1 MQASVPLVIMQQG
14 RGSRLLVLR
23 SILRMP
29 IGKLQIVPLG
39 GLGEFGMNCMAVRW
53 GDDIIVIDAGLMFP
67 EAELLGV
74 DIVVPDISYLL
85 ENRQKV
91 RGIVL
96 THGHE
101 DHIGALPWVLS
112 ELNVPVYG
120 TEFTLAYVEDKL
132 EEHGLLDDADLH
144 EIRPNERFKLGP
156 FTVHPIQ
163 VTHSLVDCVA
173 LAIHTP
179 LGVIIHTGDFKVDPT
194 PTDNRLF
201 DLHAFA
207 EYGKTGVLALF
218 QDSTNVERKGYTPS
232 ERAVRR
238 KFDEVFA
245 HTKRRLFISC
255 FSSSIHRIKL
265 AVELAWQHGRKVAF
279 AGRSMNNSAEI
290 AEDLG
295 YIEIPEGLLIH
306 PGEMKNFPPE
316 KVCVLISGTQ
326 GEPMSALSR
335 AAVDNHKHAKI
346 EKGDTVMLSS
356 RIIPGNEKAIYRMID
371 HLFRREAYVIYD
383 DGSYPPVHV
392 SGHASQDELKLIIN
406 LVKPKYFIPIHGE
419 YRQLKLHAEMASA
432 MHGSVGKAILIESGD
447 VLEFDELGARKAGR
461 VNIGRVCIDSG
472 SRTDVVEDLVV
483 KDRRHLSEDGIVL
496 PIIAIH
502 KLTGKVETT
511 PEIVTRGFSPGE
523 DGFAEG
529 ACQIV
534 MQTLEQSSDEE
545 KTDYGVIKE
554 KIRTDLK
561 RYISRQTQKRPLIMP
576 VILEI

>member
-1 MQASVPLVIMQQG
+1 M
-14 RGSRLLVLR
+14 
-23 SILRMP
+23 
-29 IGKLQIVPLG
+29 G
-39 GLGEFGMNCMAVRW
+39 GLGEFGMNCMAMRW

-74 DIVVPDISYLL
+74 DIVVPDISYLTD
-85 ENRQKV
+85 NRDKI
-91 RGIVL
+91 RAIVL

-101 DHIGALPWVLS
+101 DHIGALPWILS
-112 ELNVPVYG
+112 ELNVPVWG

-132 EEHGLLDDADLH
+132 EEHGMLDDSDLR
-144 EIRPNERFKLGP
+144 EIRPGEVFRIGAFAI
-156 FTVHPIQ
+156 HPIQ

-179 LGVIIHTGDFKVDPT
+179 LGVVMHTGDFKVDPT
-194 PTDNRLF
+194 PTDNKLF
-201 DLHAFA
+201 DLHGFA
-207 EYGKTGVLALF
+207 EFGKEGVLALF

-245 HTKRRLFISC
+245 RTEHRLFISC

-265 AVELAWQHGRKVAF
+265 TIELAWQHGRKVAF
-279 AGRSMNNSAEI
+279 IGRSMVSSAEI

-295 YIEIPEGLLIH
+295 YVEIPEGLLIH
-306 PGEMKNFPPE
+306 PGDMKNYAPE

-346 EKGDTVMLSS
+346 EKGDTVVLSS

-371 HLFRREAYVIYD
+371 HLFRREAHVIYE
-383 DGSYPPVHV
+383 DGSSPPVHV
-392 SGHASQDELKLIIN
+392 SGHASQEELKLIIN

-419 YRQLKLHAEMASA
+419 YRQLKLHAELAAS
-432 MHGSVGKAILIESGD
+432 MHGSVGNVILLESGD
-447 VLEFDELGARKAGR
+447 ILEFDELGARKVGR
-461 VNIGRVCIDSG
+461 VNVGRVCIDSG
-472 SRTDVVEDLVV
+472 SRTDVVEDLII

-496 PIIAIH
+496 PIIAIN
-502 KLTGKVETT
+502 KLTGRVETS
-511 PEIVTRGFSPGE
+511 PEIVTRGFSAGE
-523 DGFAEG
+523 DGFMAG
-529 ACQIV
+529 ARQTV
-534 MQTLEQSSDEE
+534 TQTLELSSDEE
-545 KTDYGVIKE
+545 KADYGVIKE
-554 KIRTDLK
+554 KIRADLK
-561 RYISRQTQKRPLIMP
+561 RYISKQTQKRPLIMP

>member
-1 MQASVPLVIMQQG
+1 
-14 RGSRLLVLR
+14 
-23 SILRMP
+23 MP
-29 IGKLQIVPLG
+29 TGKLQVIPLG
-39 GLGEFGMNCMAVRW
+39 GLGEFGMNCMAVRF

-74 DIVVPDISYLL
+74 DIVVPDISYLI

-91 RGIVL
+91 RGIIL

-101 DHIGALPWVLS
+101 DHIGALPWFLA
-112 ELNVPVYG
+112 ELKVPVWG

-132 EEHGLLDDADLH
+132 DEHGLLEDADLR
-144 EIRPNERFKLGP
+144 EMRPNERFKAGV
-156 FTVHPIQ
+156 FTIHPIH

-194 PTDNRLF
+194 PTDNKLF
-201 DLHAFA
+201 DLHSFA
-207 EYGKTGVLALF
+207 EYGKNGVLALF

-238 KFDEVFA
+238 KFDEIFA
-245 HTKRRLFISC
+245 HTQRRLFISC

-265 AVELAWQHGRKVAF
+265 AVELAHMHGRKIAF
-279 AGRSMNNSAEI
+279 IGRSMNNSSEI

-295 YIEIPEGLLIH
+295 YIEVPEGLVIN

-346 EKGDTVMLSS
+346 EKGDTVVLSS
-356 RIIPGNEKAIYRMID
+356 RIIPGNEKTIYRMID

-383 DGSYPPVHV
+383 DGTYPPVHV

-406 LVKPKYFIPIHGE
+406 LVKPRYFIPIHGE
-419 YRQLKLHAEMASA
+419 YRQLKLHAEMAGA
-432 MHGSVGKAILIESGD
+432 MHGSVGKVMLIESGD

-472 SRTDVVEDLVV
+472 NRTDVVEDLII

-502 KLTGKVETT
+502 KLTGRIETS
-511 PEIVTRGFSPGE
+511 PEIVTRGFNPGE
-523 DGFAEG
+523 DGLLEG
-529 ACQIV
+529 ARQIV
-534 MQTLEQSSDEE
+534 MDTLDQSSEEE
-545 KTDYGVIKE
+545 KADYGVIKE

-561 RYISRQTQKRPLIMP
+561 RYISRQTQRRPLIMP
-576 VILEI
+576 VILEV